1 MADDPVWLAT
11 AKTLQAGRRI
21 RIECC
26 SQDKSLMVSNEE
38 RGYRAY
44 CFRCGPRG
52 FVAHG
57 DFSIDQLRR
66 RREEFALLQEAHVR
80 LPKDFTTEIPPNEAI
95 WLLRAGIGNVLAK
108 ACDFGYSRSLRRV
121 VLPVKGIR
129 GELIGF
135 TARSTIGA
143 KPKYIER
150 MCTGSAVFVADPVTA
165 LPATEDWPEGSGP
178 DLVITEDILSA
189 VRVGRLAKR
198 CVALLGTTA
207 NAEQLAHILPSAD
220 GRISIWLDPDRAGRV
235 AAQKLERTLAL
246 QGYTTKR
253 IRTKQDPKCYSNRE
267 IRRLLSST

>member
-1 MADDPVWLAT
+1 MAGDPWLAT
-11 AKTLQAGRRI
+11 AKTLAAGRRI

-66 RREEFALLQEAHVR
+66 RRDEFALLQEAHVR
-80 LPKDFTTEIPPNEAI
+80 LPKDFTTEIPSNDAV
-95 WLLRAGIGNVLAK
+95 WLYRSGVSTALSKHYG
-108 ACDFGYSRSLRRV
+108 FGYSAALRRV
-121 VLPVKGIR
+121 VLPVYSD
-129 GELIGF
+129 GELAGF

-150 MCTGSAVFVADPVTA
+150 MASSNTVFMADPATR
-165 LPATEDWPEGSGP
+165 LPDADGWTCDSGP
-178 DLVITEDILSA
+178 DLVLTEDILSA
-189 VRVGRLAKR
+189 VRVGRIAKR
-198 CVALLGTTA
+198 AVALLGTSA
-207 NAEQLAHILPSAD
+207 NADQLGSVSGARTIA
-220 GRISIWLDPDRAGRV
+220 IWLDGDRPGRV
-235 AAQKLERTLAL
+235 AAHKIVRSLCL
-246 QGYTTKR
+246 QGKIVQR
-253 IRTKQDPKCYSNRE
+253 IRTDRDPKFFSNRE

>member
-11 AKTLQAGRRI
+11 AKTLKAGRRI

-52 FVAHG
+52 FIAHG

-66 RREEFALLQEAHVR
+66 RRDEFALLQEAHVR
-80 LPKDFTTEIPPNEAI
+80 LPRDFTTEIPNNEAV
-95 WLLRAGIGNVLAK
+95 WLYKAGIGTAVALHYG
-108 ACDFGYSRSLRRV
+108 FGYSASLRRV
-121 VLPVKGIR
+121 VLPVYR
-129 GELIGF
+129 DNALVGF

-150 MCTGSAVFVADPVTA
+150 MGTADVIFTADPSIR
-165 LPATEDWPEGSGP
+165 LPHDDEWSESSGP

-189 VRVGRLAKR
+189 VRVGRIAR
-198 CVALLGTTA
+198 RAVSLLGTSA
-207 NAEQLAHILPSAD
+207 NAEQIAAALSEQGCVSVA
-220 GRISIWLDPDRAGRV
+220 IWLDPDRPGRV
-235 AAQKLERTLAL
+235 AAHKRERTLAL
-246 QGYTTKR
+246 QGYKTKR
-253 IRTKQDPKCYSNRE
+253 IRTKQDPKYYSNRD
-267 IRRLLSST
+267 IRNILAMP